1 MFGKKA
7 ELETENADLRGQ
19 LANLQAWVEQ
29 YKVLDAIQIADETN
43 RLAGERD
50 RVRQQIQEEQ
60 SRLAQLREQV
70 VETDEVAVLQQVGIY
85 SFRHRLEDAVAYKS
99 ALDQLRDNLKVLAKN
114 DRAVTCNTTWTIEG
128 SAQKGA
134 KMAKDISKLMLRA
147 YNSEA
152 DTLVRTMKP
161 FMLDSA
167 KDRLSKAK
175 ETIAKLGAILNIS
188 IADEYHAQR
197 IYELELTADYL
208 VKAEE
213 EKERIREE
221 RALQK
226 EEERVQ
232 RELEAE
238 KSRLFKERQHYES
251 ALSKLGDGANPEAR
265 AELEAKL
272 AEIDGS
278 IQGVEEREANIR
290 AGYVYII
297 SNVGAFGEHM
307 VKIGLTRRLDPL
319 DRVRELGDA
328 SVPFRFDVHAIIFSN
343 DAVSLETQLHDRLAD
358 LRVNRV
364 NPRREF
370 FYATPEQVRDVLQ
383 NLDGEF
389 LLEYNEFPEALEW
402 RESGG
407 QQRLVELGLATS
419 VSAEGVAGS

>member
-7 ELETENADLRGQ
+7 SLEAENEQLKTDLE
-19 LANLQAWVEQ
+19 NLRAWAEQ
-29 YKVLDAIQIADETN
+29 YKVLDAVQIAAETARLAEERERVRIQI
-43 RLAGERD
+43 R
-50 RVRQQIQEEQ
+50 EEQ
-60 SRLAQLREQV
+60 AALADVQTRV
-70 VETDEVAVLQQVGIY
+70 VETSEIAVLQEVGIY
-85 SFRHRLEDAVAYKS
+85 EFRHRLEDAVAYKS
-99 ALDQLRDNLKVLAKN
+99 ALDQLKDNLKTLARN
-114 DRAVTCNTTWTIEG
+114 DRAVLCHTTWTIEG
-128 SAQKGA
+128 STQKGA

-152 DTLVRTMKP
+152 DVLVRTMKP

-167 KDRLSKAK
+167 KDRLTKAR
-175 ETIAKLGAILNIS
+175 ETIAKLGSILNITIS
-188 IADEYHAQR
+188 DEYHAQR
-197 IYELELTADYL
+197 LYELELTADYL
-208 VKAEE
+208 VKAAE

-221 RALQK
+221 RAQQK

-238 KSRLFKERQHYES
+238 KSRLYKERQHYEA
-251 ALSKLGDGANPEAR
+251 ALAKLAADGDPGAR
-265 AELEAKL
+265 AELESKL
-272 AEIDGS
+272 AEIDDS
-278 IQGVEEREANIR
+278 IHGVEEREANIR

-307 VKIGLTRRLDPL
+307 VKIGLTRRLDPM

-370 FYATPEQVRDVLQ
+370 FYATPEQVKEVLQ
-383 NLDGEF
+383 SLDGEF

-407 QQRLVELGLATS
+407 EQRLIELGLAELKQEE
-419 VSAEGVAGS
+419 VGVQS

>member
-7 ELETENADLRGQ
+7 NLEAENEQLKTDLE
-19 LANLQAWVEQ
+19 NLKAWAEQ
-29 YKVLDAIQIADETN
+29 YKVLDAVQIAAETA
-43 RLAGERD
+43 RLAEERD
-50 RVRQQIQEEQ
+50 RVRSQIREEQ
-60 SRLAQLREQV
+60 AALAEVQTLV
-70 VETDEVAVLQQVGIY
+70 VETSEIAVLQEVGIY
-85 SFRHRLEDAVAYKS
+85 KFRHRLEDAVAYKS
-99 ALDQLRDNLKVLAKN
+99 ALDQLNDNLKVLAKN
-114 DRAVTCNTTWTIEG
+114 DRAVLCHTTWTIEG
-128 SAQKGA
+128 SAQRGA

-152 DTLVRTMKP
+152 DVLVRTMKP

-167 KDRLSKAK
+167 KDRLTKSR
-175 ETIAKLGAILNIS
+175 ETVAKLGSILNITIS
-188 IADEYHAQR
+188 DEYHAQR
-197 IYELELTADYL
+197 LYELELTADYL
-208 VKAEE
+208 VKVAE

-221 RALQK
+221 RAQQK

-238 KSRLFKERQHYES
+238 KSRLYKERQHYEA
-251 ALSKLGDGANPEAR
+251 ALAKLAADGDPEAR
-265 AELEAKL
+265 AELESKL
-272 AEIDGS
+272 AEIDDS
-278 IQGVEEREANIR
+278 IHGVEEREANIR

-370 FYATPEQVRDVLQ
+370 FYATPEQVKDVLQ
-383 NLDGEF
+383 SLDGEF

-407 QQRLVELGLATS
+407 EQRLIELGLAD
-419 VSAEGVAGS
+419 VKQEEVAVQS

>member
-7 ELETENADLRGQ
+7 ELETENVELKEQ
-19 LANLQAWVEQ
+19 LTNLQAWVEQ

-43 RLAGERD
+43 RLAAERD
-50 RVRQQIQEEQ
+50 RVRQQVQEQ
-60 SRLAQLREQV
+60 QFLLAQTRQQV
-70 VETDEVAVLQQVGIY
+70 VETDEVAVLQEVGIY
-85 SFRHRLEDAVAYKS
+85 NFRHRLADAVAYKS
-99 ALDQLRDNLKVLAKN
+99 ALDQLKDNLKVLVKN
-114 DRAVTCNTTWTIEG
+114 DRAVTAETSWTIEG

-167 KDRLSKAK
+167 KDRLTKAK
-175 ETIAKLGAILNIS
+175 GTIAKLGSILNIS
-188 IADEYHAQR
+188 ISDEYHAQR

-208 VKAEE
+208 VKYEE

-238 KSRLFKERQHYES
+238 KSRLIKERFHYES
-251 ALSKLGDGANPEAR
+251 ALAKLGDGADPEVR
-265 AELEAKL
+265 AELESKL

-307 VKIGLTRRLDPL
+307 VKIGLTRRLDPM

-343 DAVSLETQLHDRLAD
+343 DAVSLETQLHDRLAE

-370 FYATPEQVRDVLQ
+370 FYATPEQVKDVLQ
-383 NLDGEF
+383 SLDGEF

-407 QQRLVELGLATS
+407 EQRLIELGLANIRQEEVENLS
-419 VSAEGVAGS
+419 

>member
-1 MFGKKA
+1 MFNKKA
-7 ELETENADLRGQ
+7 SLEAENEQLKADLE
-19 LANLQAWVEQ
+19 NLRAWAEQ
-29 YKVLDAIQIADETN
+29 YKVLDAIEIVAETN

-50 RVRQQIQEEQ
+50 ALHHQVKLEKETLTQLQ
-60 SRLAQLREQV
+60 SRI
-70 VETDEVAVLQQVGIY
+70 VETSEVAILQEVGIY
-85 SFRHRLEDAVAYKS
+85 EFRHRLEDAVAYKS
-99 ALDQLRDNLKVLAKN
+99 ALQQLKDNLKLLARSDAAVL
-114 DRAVTCNTTWTIEG
+114 CHTTWTIEG

-152 DTLVRTMKP
+152 DVLVRTMKP
-161 FMLDSA
+161 FMLEAA
-167 KDRLSKAK
+167 KDRLTKAK
-175 ETIAKLGAILNIS
+175 ETIAKLGSLLNITIS
-188 IADEYHAQR
+188 DEYHAQR
-197 IYELELTADYL
+197 LYELELTADYL
-208 VKAEE
+208 VKAAE

-238 KSRLFKERQHYES
+238 KARLHKERQHYEA
-251 ALSKLGDGANPEAR
+251 ALAKLAADGDPAAR
-265 AELEAKL
+265 EELEAKL
-272 AEIDGS
+272 VEIDGS
-278 IQGVEEREANIR
+278 IHGVEEREANIR

-307 VKIGLTRRLDPL
+307 VKIGLTRRLDPM

-343 DAVSLETQLHDRLAD
+343 DAVTLENELHDRLAD

-370 FYATPEQVRDVLQ
+370 FYATPEQVKEVLQ
-383 NLDGEF
+383 SLDGEF
-389 LLEYNEFPEALEW
+389 LLEYNEFPEAIEW

-407 QQRLVELGLATS
+407 EQRLIDLGLASTPIEER
-419 VSAEGVAGS
+419 ATQ